1 MNTSQILNRTA
12 DLLNTATTTL
22 LAHPDAL
29 DRAPEL
35 MELHLAEGKVRAAVT
50 DQPTEDASTDIET
63 GPVQTDPGV
72 LLAEAARLLV
82 SCCGDFGQRIRL
94 ISTLPLPAAGNCSGL
109 RWDAGSRALN
119 AGGGCCKTP
128 RYRQ

>member
-1 MNTSQILNRTA
+1 MSIQTRSTKFIVIIA
-12 DLLNTATTTL
+12 GVIIF
-22 LAHPDAL
+22 LA
-29 DRAPEL
+29 
-35 MELHLAEGKVRAAVT
+35 
-50 DQPTEDASTDIET
+50 
-63 GPVQTDPGV
+63 
-72 LLAEAARLLV
+72 LLV
-82 SCCGDFGQRIRL
+82 ATGWALSCCGDFGQRIRL